1 MNRPLPSSQALYSVP
16 VHDLATAWRQH
27 AMTHHGVDPC
37 TELCAVP
44 VLTIGH
50 SIGWRP
56 AFRLPAT
63 RTLVVIHT
71 ARPHASAGEARD
83 CLVSLLTA
91 MATEGSI
98 TLHGRAAA

>member
-1 MNRPLPSSQALYSVP
+1 MNRSIPSSQTLHNVQ
-16 VHDLATAWRQH
+16 VHDLASAWQAY
-27 AMTHHGVDPC
+27 AMTVTGVDPA

-50 SIGWRP
+50 SVGWRP
-56 AFRLPAT
+56 AFRVPAT

-71 ARPHASAGEARD
+71 ARPHASAVEARD